1 MIRNELFDFTSAAR
15 EAAKYRLSL
24 RGDPRSKDLDRDIE
38 AFLLSR
44 ISDFDRYKYQDFRF
58 DRLAR
63 AEEFSYSLKNL
74 SYMLYMYNVKMK
86 TVDQVLD
93 SFYNKTENWFKAF
106 NKDLKLF
113 KDQIEE
119 ASLRFNSKYNK
130 VKVVSLFK
138 EKDFTEGYDLVDI
151 KTGMRFTKEDQVSF
165 KDDSIESPLLY
176 EQKISITKID
186 LLTEESFIGDTYK
199 PIDISKDN
207 FDLVRE
213 EKTWKYIVGKKEN
226 SIDGQRRAHRPV
238 SVSLVIKFNGEQE
251 INHLFIESAS
261 SLPVA
266 IELGNLY
273 YYDYG
278 FGWRNLEGACVS
290 EEYNRKQIFF
300 NKVRTKKIKIK
311 LTQSKYIENVSY
323 SENSKEDELIHK
335 SYLNKYPVL
344 QAEENYRIYDL
355 SLKEIKASL
364 RINKAFG
371 FYREAEFI
379 PVNKPISA
387 FMDYNLI
394 YNDPECFIEK
404 SLHVVLYGETNMK
417 AFKNQQFKTPRYN
430 KVISVPNN
438 KYEEKE
444 VLIFRNRE
452 AKVMLFP
459 KIKKDINLS
468 SSIKVYKVKN
478 GIKTLLT
485 MFNDYYISI
494 NEKESFEEDFL
505 TSEVLLSKI
514 KNKIAG
520 WFWIKLK
527 TTPEFEAVY
536 AVEYILDED
545 FYLDEMKMLRLI
557 NGEIIFPKSLSDS
570 VGFVRPRFIFR
581 SESKM
586 NESSI
591 MSKYRVLIEEK
602 DSDEESYIEYET
614 FEETQYGATSNVI

>member
-119 ASLRFNSKYNK
+119 ASLRLNSKYNK

-251 INHLFIESAS
+251 INYLFIESAS

-417 AFKNQQFKTPRYN
+417 AFKNQKFKTPRYN

-505 TSEVLLSKI
+505 TSEALLSKI

-536 AVEYILDED
+536 TVEYILDED

-557 NGEIIFPKSLSDS
+557 NGEVIFPKSLSDS

>member
-119 ASLRFNSKYNK
+119 ASLRLNSKYNK

-278 FGWRNLEGACVS
+278 SGWRNLEGACVS

-505 TSEVLLSKI
+505 TSEALLSKI

-536 AVEYILDED
+536 TVEYILDED
-545 FYLDEMKMLRLI
+545 FYLDEMKMLKLI

>member
-119 ASLRFNSKYNK
+119 ASLRLNSKYNK

-404 SLHVVLYGETNMK
+404 SLHIVLYGETNMK

-505 TSEVLLSKI
+505 TSEALLSKI

-527 TTPEFEAVY
+527 ATPEFEAVY
-536 AVEYILDED
+536 TVEYILDED
-545 FYLDEMKMLRLI
+545 FYLDEMKMLKLI

>member
-119 ASLRFNSKYNK
+119 ASLRLNSKYNK

-186 LLTEESFIGDTYK
+186 VLTEESFIGDTYK

-505 TSEVLLSKI
+505 TSEALLSKI

-527 TTPEFEAVY
+527 ATPEFEAVY
-536 AVEYILDED
+536 TVEYMLDED
-545 FYLDEMKMLRLI
+545 FYLDEMKMLKLI

>member
-119 ASLRFNSKYNK
+119 ASLRLNSKYNK

-226 SIDGQRRAHRPV
+226 SIDGQRRAHRAV

-290 EEYNRKQIFF
+290 EEYN
-300 NKVRTKKIKIK
+300 
-311 LTQSKYIENVSY
+311 
-323 SENSKEDELIHK
+323 
-335 SYLNKYPVL
+335 
-344 QAEENYRIYDL
+344 
-355 SLKEIKASL
+355 
-364 RINKAFG
+364 
-371 FYREAEFI
+371 
-379 PVNKPISA
+379 
-387 FMDYNLI
+387 
-394 YNDPECFIEK
+394 
-404 SLHVVLYGETNMK
+404 
-417 AFKNQQFKTPRYN
+417 
-430 KVISVPNN
+430 
-438 KYEEKE
+438 
-444 VLIFRNRE
+444 
-452 AKVMLFP
+452 
-459 KIKKDINLS
+459 
-468 SSIKVYKVKN
+468 
-478 GIKTLLT
+478 
-485 MFNDYYISI
+485 
-494 NEKESFEEDFL
+494 
-505 TSEVLLSKI
+505 
-514 KNKIAG
+514 
-520 WFWIKLK
+520 
-527 TTPEFEAVY
+527 
-536 AVEYILDED
+536 
-545 FYLDEMKMLRLI
+545 
-557 NGEIIFPKSLSDS
+557 
-570 VGFVRPRFIFR
+570 
-581 SESKM
+581 
-586 NESSI
+586 
-591 MSKYRVLIEEK
+591 
-602 DSDEESYIEYET
+602 
-614 FEETQYGATSNVI
+614 

>member
-1 MIRNELFDFTSAAR
+1 
-15 EAAKYRLSL
+15 
-24 RGDPRSKDLDRDIE
+24 
-38 AFLLSR
+38 
-44 ISDFDRYKYQDFRF
+44 
-58 DRLAR
+58 
-63 AEEFSYSLKNL
+63 
-74 SYMLYMYNVKMK
+74 MK

-119 ASLRFNSKYNK
+119 ASLRLNSKYNK

-226 SIDGQRRAHRPV
+226 SIDGQRRAHRAV

-468 SSIKVYKVKN
+468 SSIKVYKIKN

-505 TSEVLLSKI
+505 TSEALLSKI

-536 AVEYILDED
+536 TVEYILDED
-545 FYLDEMKMLRLI
+545 FYLDEMKMLKLI

>member
-119 ASLRFNSKYNK
+119 ASLRLNSKYNK

-404 SLHVVLYGETNMK
+404 SLHIVLYGETNMK

-505 TSEVLLSKI
+505 TSEALLSKI

-536 AVEYILDED
+536 TVEYILDED

>member
-119 ASLRFNSKYNK
+119 ASLRLNSKYNK

-278 FGWRNLEGACVS
+278 SGWKNLEGACVS

-404 SLHVVLYGETNMK
+404 SLHIVLYGETNMK

-505 TSEVLLSKI
+505 TSEALLSKI

-536 AVEYILDED
+536 TVEYILDED
-545 FYLDEMKMLRLI
+545 FYLDEMKMLKLI

>member
-119 ASLRFNSKYNK
+119 ASLRLNSKYNK

-226 SIDGQRRAHRPV
+226 SIDGQRRAHRAV

-468 SSIKVYKVKN
+468 SSIKVYKIKN

-505 TSEVLLSKI
+505 TSEALLSKI

-536 AVEYILDED
+536 TVEYILDED
-545 FYLDEMKMLRLI
+545 FYLDEMKMLKLI

>member
-119 ASLRFNSKYNK
+119 ASLRLNSKYNK

-226 SIDGQRRAHRPV
+226 SIDGQRRAHRAV

-404 SLHVVLYGETNMK
+404 SLHIVLYGETNMK

-505 TSEVLLSKI
+505 TSEALLSKI

-536 AVEYILDED
+536 TVEYILDED
-545 FYLDEMKMLRLI
+545 FYLDEMKMLKLI

>member
-119 ASLRFNSKYNK
+119 ASLRLNSKYNK

-505 TSEVLLSKI
+505 TSEALLSKI

-536 AVEYILDED
+536 TVEYILDED
-545 FYLDEMKMLRLI
+545 FYLDEMKMLKLI